1 MEFPDDIK
9 RPPQLGGNTTIAV
22 IAVNALVNAAQ
33 AKRIAIMAQDG
44 LARSLRPVHT
54 PFDGDAVFVI
64 ATGERPLPEPAMA
77 HLGLIGSI
85 AADCLA
91 RAVGRAVFEAEAL
104 GPWPSYRASHPKGF
118 GAR

>member
-1 MEFPDDIK
+1 MNGYRAFVPKPLPPD
-9 RPPQLGGNTTIAV
+9 PPLRWSNELLLALSDADRALGR
-22 IAVNALVNAAQ
+22 L
-33 AKRIAIMAQDG
+33 DG

-77 HLGLIGSI
+77 QLGLIGSI

-104 GPWPSYRASHPKGF
+104 GPWPSYRAAHPKGF
-118 GAR
+118 GPR